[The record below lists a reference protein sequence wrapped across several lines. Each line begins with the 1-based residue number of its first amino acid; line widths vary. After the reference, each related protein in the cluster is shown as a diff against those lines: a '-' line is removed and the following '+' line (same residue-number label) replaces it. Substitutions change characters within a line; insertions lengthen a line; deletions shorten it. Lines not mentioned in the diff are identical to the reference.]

1 MVFTLEVIHNL
12 AETPPTG
19 PPSGPPSGP
28 PPAAAPPAQPATP
41 PKPEEKPLA
50 PDQCPRC
57 RSDATTILRKVPI
70 AYGHE
75 VTRKCNKC
83 GNIWKYTSKF
93 GAGAW
98 P

>member
-1 MVFTLEVIHNL
+1 M
-12 AETPPTG
+12 AQPPDEK
-19 PPSGPPSGP
+19 PPEP
-28 PPAAAPPAQPATP
+28 PPPEQQPPAQPP
-41 PKPEEKPLA
+41 PAKPAPVQPVPAQPVEKPPA

-57 RSDATTILRKVPI
+57 RSESSTILRKVPI

-75 VTRKCNKC
+75 ITRKCDKC
-83 GNIWKYTSKF
+83 GNTWTYKSKF

>member
-1 MVFTLEVIHNL
+1 M
-12 AETPPTG
+12 AGTPP
-19 PPSGPPSGP
+19 PSEPSDQ
-28 PPAAAPPAQPATP
+28 PPAQPPVQP
-41 PKPEEKPLA
+41 PAQPEAKPLA

-57 RSDATTILRKVPI
+57 RSEVTTILRKTPI

-75 VTRKCNKC
+75 LTRKCDKC
-83 GNIWKYTSKF
+83 GNIWTYKSKF

>member
-1 MVFTLEVIHNL
+1 VINNL
-12 AETPPTG
+12 AESPP
-19 PPSGPPSGP
+19 PGPPSGP
-28 PPAAAPPAQPATP
+28 PPGPPPSTPPIQPPAE
-41 PKPEEKPLA
+41 PKPEQKPLA

-75 VTRKCNKC
+75 VTRKCDKC

>member
-1 MVFTLEVIHNL
+1 VIRSL
-12 AETPPTG
+12 AEPPPTPPEQ
-19 PPSGPPSGP
+19 
-28 PPAAAPPAQPATP
+28 PPAQPPVQP
-41 PKPEEKPLA
+41 PAQPQEKPLA

-57 RSDATTILRKVPI
+57 RSESTTILRKVPI

-75 VTRKCNKC
+75 VTRKCDKC
-83 GNIWKYTSKF
+83 GNTWTYKSKF